1 MPELNSENETVIALS
16 ELCLRI
22 VRFSEARDLTVLRN
36 TLRIMAAK
44 STDETLIAFARIV
57 EIGMYS

>member
-22 VRFSEARDLTVLRN
+22 VMFSEEQDLTVLRN
-36 TLRIMAAK
+36 TLRIMATK